1 MKTYTIKDIAEYCN
15 IDKTTI
21 THRMKVLGIVKEN
34 RKSGKMLYFDEEE
47 FESIVNFKK
56 SHYKRLYSS
65 LMYSKKKIYII
76 EYFLSNKDNSSP
88 EIASYFDVPESFVN
102 ATLTEY
108 LENNSTIIVGS
119 KINLVDL

>member
-1 MKTYTIKDIAEYCN
+1 MNTYTVKDIAEYCN

-21 THRMKVLGIVKEN
+21 THRMKVLGIVKDN
-34 RKSGKMLYFDEEE
+34 RRSGKVLYFNEEE

-65 LMYSKKKIYII
+65 LIYSKKKIYII

-88 EIASYFDVPESFVN
+88 EIASYFDVPESFIN

>member
-1 MKTYTIKDIAEYCN
+1 MNTYTVKDIAEYCN

-21 THRMKVLGIVKEN
+21 THRMKVLGIIKEN
-34 RKSGKMLYFDEEE
+34 RRSGKVLYFDEEE

-65 LMYSKKKIYII
+65 LIYSKKKIYII

-88 EIASYFDVPESFVN
+88 EIASYFDVPESFIN

-108 LENNSTIIVGS
+108 LENNSTILVGS

>member
-1 MKTYTIKDIAEYCN
+1 VNTYTVKDIAEYCN

-21 THRMKVLGIVKEN
+21 THRMKVLGIVKDN
-34 RKSGKMLYFDEEE
+34 RRSGKVLYFDEEE
-47 FESIVNFKK
+47 FESIINFKK

-65 LMYSKKKIYII
+65 LIYSKKKIYII

-88 EIASYFDVPESFVN
+88 EIASYFDIPESFVN

-108 LENNSTIIVGS
+108 LENNSTILVGS

>member
-1 MKTYTIKDIAEYCN
+1 MNTYTVKDIAEYCN

-21 THRMKVLGIVKEN
+21 THRMKVLGIVKDN
-34 RKSGKMLYFDEEE
+34 RRSGKVLYFDEEE
-47 FESIVNFKK
+47 FESIINFKK

-65 LMYSKKKIYII
+65 LIYSKKKIYII

-88 EIASYFDVPESFVN
+88 EIASYFDVPESFIN

>member
-1 MKTYTIKDIAEYCN
+1 MNTYTVKDIAEYCN

-21 THRMKVLGIVKEN
+21 THRMKVLGIVKDN
-34 RKSGKMLYFDEEE
+34 RRSGKVLYFDEEE
-47 FESIVNFKK
+47 FDSIINFKK

-65 LMYSKKKIYII
+65 LTYSKKKIYII

-108 LENNSTIIVGS
+108 LENNSTILVGS

>member
-1 MKTYTIKDIAEYCN
+1 VKTYTIKDIAEYCN

-21 THRMKVLGIVKEN
+21 THRMKVLGIVKDN
-34 RKSGKMLYFDEEE
+34 RRSGKVLYFDEEE
-47 FESIVNFKK
+47 FESIINFKK
-56 SHYKRLYSS
+56 SPSKRLYSS

-108 LENNSTIIVGS
+108 LENNSTILVGS

>member
-21 THRMKVLGIVKEN
+21 THRMKVLGIIKEN
-34 RKSGKMLYFDEEE
+34 RKSGKILYFDEEE
-47 FESIVNFKK
+47 FESIINFKK

-65 LMYSKKKIYII
+65 LMYSKKKIYVI

-108 LENNSTIIVGS
+108 LENNSTILVGS

>member
-1 MKTYTIKDIAEYCN
+1 MNTYTVKDIAEYCN

-21 THRMKVLGIVKEN
+21 THRMKVLGIVKDN
-34 RKSGKMLYFDEEE
+34 RKSGKVLYFDEEE
-47 FESIVNFKK
+47 FESIINFKK

-102 ATLTEY
+102 AILTEY
-108 LENNSTIIVGS
+108 LENNSTILVGS

>member
-1 MKTYTIKDIAEYCN
+1 MNTYTVKDIAEYCN

-21 THRMKVLGIVKEN
+21 THRMKVLGIVKDN
-34 RKSGKMLYFDEEE
+34 RKSGKVLYFDEEE
-47 FESIVNFKK
+47 FESIINFKK

-65 LMYSKKKIYII
+65 LIYSKKKIYII

-108 LENNSTIIVGS
+108 LENNSTILVSS

>member
-1 MKTYTIKDIAEYCN
+1 MNTYTVKDIAEYCN

-21 THRMKVLGIVKEN
+21 THRMKVLGIIKEN
-34 RKSGKMLYFDEEE
+34 RRSGKVLYFDEEE

-88 EIASYFDVPESFVN
+88 EIASYFDVPESFIN
-102 ATLTEY
+102 STLTEY
-108 LENNSTIIVGS
+108 LENNSTILVGS

>member
-1 MKTYTIKDIAEYCN
+1 MNTYTVKDIAEYCN

-21 THRMKVLGIVKEN
+21 THRMKVLGIIKEN
-34 RKSGKMLYFDEEE
+34 RKSGKVLYFDEEE

-65 LMYSKKKIYII
+65 LIYSKKKIYII

-88 EIASYFDVPESFVN
+88 EIASYFDVPESFIN
-102 ATLTEY
+102 TTLTEY

-119 KINLVDL
+119 KINLLDL

>member
-1 MKTYTIKDIAEYCN
+1 MNTYTVKDIAEYCN

-21 THRMKVLGIVKEN
+21 THRMKVLGIVKDN
-34 RKSGKMLYFDEEE
+34 RRSGKVLYFDEEE
-47 FESIVNFKK
+47 FESIINFKK

-65 LMYSKKKIYII
+65 LIYSKKKIYII

-108 LENNSTIIVGS
+108 LENNSTILVGS

>member
-21 THRMKVLGIVKEN
+21 THRMKVLGIVKDN
-34 RKSGKMLYFDEEE
+34 RRSGKVLYFDEEE
-47 FESIVNFKK
+47 FESIINFKK

-102 ATLTEY
+102 TTLTEY

>member
-1 MKTYTIKDIAEYCN
+1 MKTYTIKDISEYCN

-21 THRMKVLGIVKEN
+21 THRMKVLGIIRHN
-34 RKSGKMLYFDEEE
+34 RKSGKILYFDEEE
-47 FESIVNFKK
+47 FESIINFKK
-56 SHYKRLYSS
+56 SPSKRLYSS
-65 LMYSKKKIYII
+65 LMYSKKKIYVI

-108 LENNSTIIVGS
+108 LENNSTILVGS

>member
-1 MKTYTIKDIAEYCN
+1 VKTYTIKDIAEYCN

-21 THRMKVLGIVKEN
+21 THRMKVLGIVRDN
-34 RKSGKMLYFDEEE
+34 RKSGKVLYFDEEE
-47 FESIVNFKK
+47 FDSIINFKK
-56 SHYKRLYSS
+56 SPSKRLYSS

-88 EIASYFDVPESFVN
+88 EIASYFDVPESFIN

>member
-1 MKTYTIKDIAEYCN
+1 MNTYTVKDIAEYCN

-21 THRMKVLGIVKEN
+21 THRMKVLGIIKEN
-34 RKSGKMLYFDEEE
+34 RKSGKVLYFDEEE
-47 FESIVNFKK
+47 FESIINFKK

-108 LENNSTIIVGS
+108 LENNSTILVGS

>member
-1 MKTYTIKDIAEYCN
+1 MNTYTVKDIAEYCN

-21 THRMKVLGIVKEN
+21 THRMKVLGIIKEN
-34 RKSGKMLYFDEEE
+34 RKSGKVLYFDEEE

-56 SHYKRLYSS
+56 SPSKRLYSS

-102 ATLTEY
+102 STLTEY

-119 KINLVDL
+119 SINLVDL

>member
-1 MKTYTIKDIAEYCN
+1 MNTYTVKDIAEYCN

-21 THRMKVLGIVKEN
+21 THRMKVLGIVKDN
-34 RKSGKMLYFDEEE
+34 RRSGKVLYFNEEE
-47 FESIVNFKK
+47 FESIINFKK

-65 LMYSKKKIYII
+65 LIYSKKKIYII

-88 EIASYFDVPESFVN
+88 EIASYFDVPESFIN

>member
-1 MKTYTIKDIAEYCN
+1 MNTYTVKDIAEHCN

-21 THRMKVLGIVKEN
+21 THRMKVLGIVKDN
-34 RKSGKMLYFDEEE
+34 RRSGKVLYFDEEE
-47 FESIVNFKK
+47 FESIINFKK

-65 LMYSKKKIYII
+65 LVYSKKKIYII

-88 EIASYFDVPESFVN
+88 EIASYFDVPESFIN

>member
-1 MKTYTIKDIAEYCN
+1 MKTYTVKDIAEYCN

-65 LMYSKKKIYII
+65 LMYSKKKIYIV

-108 LENNSTIIVGS
+108 LENNSTILVGS

>member
-1 MKTYTIKDIAEYCN
+1 MNTYTVKDIAEYCN

-21 THRMKVLGIVKEN
+21 THRMKVLGIVKDN
-34 RKSGKMLYFDEEE
+34 RRSGKVLYFNEEE

-88 EIASYFDVPESFVN
+88 EIASYFDVPESFIN

-108 LENNSTIIVGS
+108 LENNSTILVGS

>member
-1 MKTYTIKDIAEYCN
+1 MNTYTVKDIAEYCN

-21 THRMKVLGIVKEN
+21 THRMKVLGIVKDN
-34 RKSGKMLYFDEEE
+34 RRSGKVLYFDEEE
-47 FESIVNFKK
+47 FESIINFKK

-88 EIASYFDVPESFVN
+88 EIASYFGVPESFIN
-102 ATLTEY
+102 TTLTEY
-108 LENNSTIIVGS
+108 LENNSTILVGS

>member
-1 MKTYTIKDIAEYCN
+1 MNTYTVKDIAEYCN

-21 THRMKVLGIVKEN
+21 THRMKVLGIVKDN
-34 RKSGKMLYFDEEE
+34 RRSGKMLYFDEEE

-65 LMYSKKKIYII
+65 LVYSKKKIYII

-88 EIASYFDVPESFVN
+88 EIASYFDVPDSFIN

-108 LENNSTIIVGS
+108 LENNSTILVGS

>member
-1 MKTYTIKDIAEYCN
+1 MNTYTVKDIAEYCN

-21 THRMKVLGIVKEN
+21 THRMKVLGIVKDN
-34 RKSGKMLYFDEEE
+34 RRSGKVLYFDEEE
-47 FESIVNFKK
+47 FESIINFKK

-65 LMYSKKKIYII
+65 LIYSKKKIYII

-88 EIASYFDVPESFVN
+88 EIASYFDIPESFVN

-108 LENNSTIIVGS
+108 LENNSTILVGS

>member
-1 MKTYTIKDIAEYCN
+1 MNTYTVKDIAEYCN

-21 THRMKVLGIVKEN
+21 THRMKVLGIVKDN
-34 RKSGKMLYFDEEE
+34 RRSGKVLYFNEEE
-47 FESIVNFKK
+47 FESIINFKK

-65 LMYSKKKIYII
+65 LMYSKKKIYIV

-88 EIASYFDVPESFVN
+88 EIASYFDVPESFIN

-108 LENNSTIIVGS
+108 LENNSTILVGS

>member
-1 MKTYTIKDIAEYCN
+1 MNTYTVKDIAEYCN

-21 THRMKVLGIVKEN
+21 THRMKVLGIVKDN
-34 RKSGKMLYFDEEE
+34 RRSGKVLYFDEEE
-47 FESIVNFKK
+47 FESIINFKK

-65 LMYSKKKIYII
+65 LTYSKKKIYII

-88 EIASYFDVPESFVN
+88 EIASYFDVPESFIN
-102 ATLTEY
+102 STLTEY
-108 LENNSTIIVGS
+108 LENNSTILVGS

>member
-1 MKTYTIKDIAEYCN
+1 MNTYTVKDIAEYCN

-21 THRMKVLGIVKEN
+21 THRMKVLGIIKEN

-65 LMYSKKKIYII
+65 LIYSKKKIYIV

-108 LENNSTIIVGS
+108 LENNSTILVGS

>member
-1 MKTYTIKDIAEYCN
+1 MNTYTVKDIAEYCN

-21 THRMKVLGIVKEN
+21 THRMKVLGIVKDN
-34 RKSGKMLYFDEEE
+34 RRSGKVLYFDEEE
-47 FESIVNFKK
+47 FESIINFKK

-88 EIASYFDVPESFVN
+88 DIASYFDVPESFIN
-102 ATLTEY
+102 STLTEY

>member
-1 MKTYTIKDIAEYCN
+1 MNTYTVKDIAEYCN

-21 THRMKVLGIVKEN
+21 THRMKVLGIIKEN
-34 RKSGKMLYFDEEE
+34 RKSGKVLYFDEEE
-47 FESIVNFKK
+47 FESIINFKK

-65 LMYSKKKIYII
+65 LTYSKKKIYII

-88 EIASYFDVPESFVN
+88 EIASYFDVPESFIN

-108 LENNSTIIVGS
+108 LENNSTILVGS

>member
-1 MKTYTIKDIAEYCN
+1 MNTYTVKDIAEYCN

-21 THRMKVLGIVKEN
+21 THRMKVLGIVKDN
-34 RKSGKMLYFDEEE
+34 RRSGKVLYFNEEE

-88 EIASYFDVPESFVN
+88 EIASYFDVPESFIN
-102 ATLTEY
+102 TTLTEY
-108 LENNSTIIVGS
+108 LENNSTILVGS

>member
-21 THRMKVLGIVKEN
+21 THRMKVLGIVKDN
-34 RKSGKMLYFDEEE
+34 RRSGKVLYFDEEE
-47 FESIVNFKK
+47 FESIINFKK
-56 SHYKRLYSS
+56 SPSKRLYSS

-76 EYFLSNKDNSSP
+76 EYFLSNKSNSSP

-102 ATLTEY
+102 STLTEY

>member
-1 MKTYTIKDIAEYCN
+1 MNTYTVKDIAEYCN

-21 THRMKVLGIVKEN
+21 THRMKVLGIIKEN
-34 RKSGKMLYFDEEE
+34 RRSGKVLYFDEEE

-65 LMYSKKKIYII
+65 LIYSKKKIYII

-88 EIASYFDVPESFVN
+88 EIASYFDVPESFIN

>member
-1 MKTYTIKDIAEYCN
+1 MNTYTVKDIAEYCN

-34 RKSGKMLYFDEEE
+34 RRSGKVLYFDEEE
-47 FESIVNFKK
+47 FESIINFKK

-65 LMYSKKKIYII
+65 LTYSKKKIYII

-108 LENNSTIIVGS
+108 LENNSTILVGS

>member
-1 MKTYTIKDIAEYCN
+1 MNAYTVKDIAEYCN

-21 THRMKVLGIVKEN
+21 THRMKVLGIVKDN
-34 RKSGKMLYFDEEE
+34 RRSGKVLYFDEEE
-47 FESIVNFKK
+47 FESIINFKK

-65 LMYSKKKIYII
+65 LIYSKKKIYII

-108 LENNSTIIVGS
+108 LENNSTILVGS

>member
-1 MKTYTIKDIAEYCN
+1 MNTYTVKDIAEYCN

-21 THRMKVLGIVKEN
+21 THRMKVLGIVKDN
-34 RKSGKMLYFDEEE
+34 RRSGKVLYFNEEE

-65 LMYSKKKIYII
+65 LIYSKKKIYII

-88 EIASYFDVPESFVN
+88 EIASYFDVPESFIN

-119 KINLVDL
+119 KINLLDL